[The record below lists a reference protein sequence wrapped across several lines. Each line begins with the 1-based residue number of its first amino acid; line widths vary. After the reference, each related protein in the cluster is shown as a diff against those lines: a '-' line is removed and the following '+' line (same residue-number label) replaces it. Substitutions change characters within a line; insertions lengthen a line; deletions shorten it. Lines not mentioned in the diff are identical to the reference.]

1 MNLKRFTS
9 YVERGTIQVQTIEF
23 KQLDETLYYK
33 QLSNGLDVYILP
45 KKGFSKTFVT
55 FTTKYGSIDNTFV
68 PLGEKEMIKVPD
80 GIAHFL
86 EHKMFEKEDGDVF
99 QKFSELGASANAFTS
114 FTRTAYLFSATD
126 HVYESTET
134 LLNFVQEPY
143 FTESTVN
150 KEKGIIGQE
159 ITMYDDQPDWRLY
172 FGAIENMYHHH
183 PVKIDIAGTIE
194 SIDQITA
201 DHLYTC
207 YNTFYH
213 PSNMLLFVV
222 GAVNPQ
228 EMMDFIEKNQTSK
241 KFPKPEPIK
250 RHFEEEP
257 LEVAV
262 KERELKMDVQKPK
275 VYVGLKAK
283 ETDLDGEEM
292 LQHELAVQIG
302 LECLFGRASDFYT
315 EVYDNGLIDESFAY
329 DFSLEKGYGFAL
341 IGSDSTS
348 PDELVAEIKKALE
361 KAESVFTEEHIERI
375 KRKKIGFF
383 LRALNSIEFIA
394 NQFTRYKFN
403 EMNLFDAVPVIEK
416 ITLDDVKKAF
426 QTIQGESQ
434 QTVFK
439 ILPISENKQ

>member
-1 MNLKRFTS
+1 M
-9 YVERGTIQVQTIEF
+9 QTIEF
-23 KQLDETLYYK
+23 NQLGETLYYK
-33 QLSNGLDVYILP
+33 KLNNGLDVYILP

-55 FTTKYGSIDNTFV
+55 FTTKYGSIDRTFV
-68 PLGEKEMIKVPD
+68 PIGESEPITVPD

-86 EHKMFEKEDGDVF
+86 EHKMFEKEEGDVF
-99 QKFSELGASANAFTS
+99 QKFSESGASANAFTS

-126 HVYESTET
+126 HIYTSTET

-143 FTESTVN
+143 FTEKTVE

-172 FGAIENMYHHH
+172 FGAIENMYHTH

-194 SIDQITA
+194 SIDKITA

-222 GAVNPQ
+222 GNVDQ
-228 EMMDFIEKNQTSK
+228 TEMMAFIEDNQNK
-241 KFPKPEPIK
+241 KEFPEPTPIE
-250 RHFEEEP
+250 RHFEDEP
-257 LEVAV
+257 TDVAH
-262 KERELKMDVQKPK
+262 KERVLNMDVQKPK

-283 ETDLDGEEM
+283 RTDLSGDEM
-292 LQHELAVQIG
+292 LKHELAVQIG

-315 EVYDNGLIDESFAY
+315 EVYEGGLIDESFAY

-341 IGSDSTS
+341 IGSDSKD
-348 PDELVAEIKKALE
+348 PDKLVEAIKNELKKAE
-361 KAESVFTEEHIERI
+361 DSSYFNAEAVERI

-383 LRALNSIEFIA
+383 LRALNSMEFIA
-394 NQFTRYKFN
+394 NQFTRYEFN
-403 EMNLFDAVPVIEK
+403 EMNLFDAVPTIEK
-416 ITLDDVKKAF
+416 ITVEDIVKEF
-426 QTIQGESQ
+426 ETIQGETQ

-439 ILPISENKQ
+439 VLPMSEKKA